1 MTLELVRLGADNTQA
16 STGRFGAATKS
27 YDIHSDKKKEEKSR
41 GEEMKEPP
49 HFFRI
54 SL

>member
-27 YDIHSDKKKEEKSR
+27 YDIHSDKKEEKSR